1 MRHTTSS
8 GRPAAGWP
16 ASRPSWARRAADV
29 GPRQTFGW
37 WPRRLSRTSG
47 NTAGTAVVA
56 LGIGASLL
64 RRWEVCDGLGVY
76 VMGELKMFAA
86 RMQVLGDVMIG
97 LAKRAEKEGEIVAS
111 ASMIAALAKLAEVEF
126 GVRKF
131 LVEHE
136 R

>member
-1 MRHTTSS
+1 M
-8 GRPAAGWP
+8 
-16 ASRPSWARRAADV
+16 
-29 GPRQTFGW
+29 
-37 WPRRLSRTSG
+37 
-47 NTAGTAVVA
+47 A